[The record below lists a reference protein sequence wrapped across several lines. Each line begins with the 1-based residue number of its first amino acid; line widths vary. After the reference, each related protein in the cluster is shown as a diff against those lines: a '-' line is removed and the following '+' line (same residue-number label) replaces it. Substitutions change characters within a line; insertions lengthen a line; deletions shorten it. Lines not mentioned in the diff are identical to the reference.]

1 MIMKSPEKKTLN
13 DFSNDLK
20 NVNARNYFIGRYL
33 GLYVLV
39 FFLPTILF
47 LNFNNIVIVDPKY
60 IFLSRFDWVT
70 YLLNKNDGAAYGP
83 AFVSSY
89 SILLLYIPLVVIKF
103 IYDFKKPYTSLIG
116 TRSEKLQ
123 TVIFRVGSILL
134 ALIYAVTITPMFG
147 VMLFSEKMKLEF
159 GIGWQAFGYTLICIM
174 LYTTPLRIL
183 FALNRYP
190 DKIAKKYDL
199 WHFNVELHR
208 IFKEKKM
215 FSLFKSNRK

>member
-1 MIMKSPEKKTLN
+1 MKSPEKKTLN

-33 GLYVLV
+33 SLYFLISLV
-39 FFLPTILF
+39 PIILF
-47 LNFNNIVIVDPKY
+47 LNFKKIVIFNPNY
-60 IFLSRFDWVT
+60 TFLSRFDWIT
-70 YLLNKNDGAAYGP
+70 YLLNKNDGVAYGP

-89 SILLLYIPLVVIKF
+89 SILLLYILLVVIKF
-103 IYDFKKPYTSLIG
+103 IYDFKKPYTSLVG

-134 ALIYAVTITPMFG
+134 AFIYAVTLTPIIG
-147 VMLFSEKMKLEF
+147 VLLFSAKMKLEF
-159 GIGWQAFGYTLICIM
+159 GIGLQALWYILMCIIFSS
-174 LYTTPLRIL
+174 TIIRIL
-183 FALNRYP
+183 HALNRYP